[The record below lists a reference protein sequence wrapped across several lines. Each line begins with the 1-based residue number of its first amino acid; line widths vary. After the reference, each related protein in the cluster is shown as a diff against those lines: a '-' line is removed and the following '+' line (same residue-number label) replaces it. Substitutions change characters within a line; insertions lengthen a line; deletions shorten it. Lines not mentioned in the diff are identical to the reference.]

1 MTITQV
7 LSTDAVLKAL
17 ETHLAMIEFNLN
29 KEVIWVNGNFSSA
42 MGYRPEEMTGMKHQE
57 FCTEAF
63 QNSEEYEALW
73 SNLKKGLK
81 FQEKILRVSKN
92 GSLLWFEATYIPVA
106 DETGEV
112 TAVLK
117 IATNI
122 TDHESRTHTIIS
134 DLKSM
139 PEELADLVV
148 ANTKESIQ
156 AVQALQ
162 NQTDLISQTS
172 KTISHISSQT
182 NMVALNAAIEAAR
195 VGEQGK
201 GFKVVADEIRRL
213 STNVDEAIDKVN
225 SNVENITK
233 EAQKVSSITNS
244 LQTIIKETQI
254 KFSATITEFEETAK

>member
-1 MTITQV
+1 
-7 LSTDAVLKAL
+7 
-17 ETHLAMIEFNLN
+17 
-29 KEVIWVNGNFSSA
+29 
-42 MGYRPEEMTGMKHQE
+42 
-57 FCTEAF
+57 
-63 QNSEEYEALW
+63 
-73 SNLKKGLK
+73 
-81 FQEKILRVSKN
+81 
-92 GSLLWFEATYIPVA
+92 
-106 DETGEV
+106 
-112 TAVLK
+112 
-117 IATNI
+117 
-122 TDHESRTHTIIS
+122 
-134 DLKSM
+134 M